1 MGMFD
6 NLAEQA
12 TNLAKEHSDVVQN
25 VVGQAA
31 EQAGAA
37 IDNAT
42 GGKFTDQIE
51 GVTSQADDQVGNFLD
66 NA

>member
-12 TNLAKEHSDVVQN
+12 MNLAKEHSDVVEN
-25 VVGQAA
+25 AVGQVA

-37 IDNAT
+37 IDSAT

-51 GVTSQADDQVGNFLD
+51 GVTSQADDQIGTFLD